1 MAGAVVMLLGT
12 SLTAQDR
19 SRPRST
25 AAERGFANRVVE
37 GTVASI
43 VHAQRGERVR
53 LTNGMDLLVPN
64 SITSNERGRRSG
76 AATLEAGDVVRM
88 NVYSR
93 EGDGRDAVVRSLEI
107 IERNGVYQNDRRM
120 RGSVVSYNRRD
131 RAMVMKLDNGR
142 VVDVDLSSL
151 SDDSRSG
158 RRFRSGDRISVTG
171 RMNRGT
177 IIAEDIR
184 TNERGR

>member
-1 MAGAVVMLLGT
+1 MLLGT
-12 SLTAQDR
+12 SLSAQNR
-19 SRPRST
+19 SRPRTT

-43 VHAQRGERVR
+43 VHDQRGERVR

-107 IERNGVYQNDRRM
+107 LERNGVYQRDRRM
-120 RGSVVSYNRRD
+120 RGSVVSYDRRQ
-131 RAMVMKLDNGR
+131 RTLVMKLDNGR
-142 VVDVDLSSL
+142 VVDVDLSAL
-151 SDDSRSG
+151 PDERRSG

-177 IIAEDIR
+177 IIADDISVGDPR
-184 TNERGR
+184 RR

>member
-19 SRPRST
+19 SRSRT
-25 AAERGFANRVVE
+25 EGFANRVVE

-43 VHAQRGERVR
+43 VHDKRGERVR
-53 LTNGMDLLVPN
+53 LTNGMDLLVPY
-64 SITSNERGRRSG
+64 SMSGTERGRRSS

-93 EGDGRDAVVRSLEI
+93 EGDGRDATVRSLEI
-107 IERNGVYQNDRRM
+107 MERNGVYHNDRRM
-120 RGSVVSYNRRD
+120 NGSVVSFNRRA
-131 RAMVMKLDNGR
+131 RSMVMKLDNGR
-142 VVDVDLSSL
+142 VVDVDLSTL
-151 SDDSRSG
+151 SDQSG
-158 RRFRSGDRISVTG
+158 RRYRNGDRISISG

-177 IIAEDIR
+177 IVAEDIR
-184 TNERGR
+184 TNTRGR